1 MTSILSK
8 LSVFSSDVSDYPD
21 DNTIINKANDW
32 NDDPYDMFDDPFED
46 LLNSN
51 VLLYKGNSW

>member
-32 NDDPYDMFDDPFED
+32 DDEPYDMFDDPFEY

-51 VLLYKGNSW
+51 VSTVQG